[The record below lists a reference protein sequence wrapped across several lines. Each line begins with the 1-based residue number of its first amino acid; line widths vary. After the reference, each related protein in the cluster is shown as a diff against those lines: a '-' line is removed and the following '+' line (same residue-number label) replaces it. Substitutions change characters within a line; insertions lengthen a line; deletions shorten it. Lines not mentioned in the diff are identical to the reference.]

1 MYSCSLS
8 FTFFRFRLSP
18 EEQEIAYE
26 LKASMFRK
34 LEEQNSK
41 VQDEL
46 QLHNNLQASKAQRSS
61 SAKAYHNQV
70 EMSRSN
76 ALKLMKL
83 YEKQAVACTLKE
95 KPCFMS

>member
-1 MYSCSLS
+1 
-8 FTFFRFRLSP
+8 
-18 EEQEIAYE
+18 
-26 LKASMFRK
+26 MFRK

-46 QLHNNLQASKAQRSS
+46 KLHNIAQKSKSQRSA
-61 SAKAYHNQV
+61 SAKAYHNQM

-83 YEKQAVACTLKE
+83 YAKQAVMGK
-95 KPCFMS
+95 